1 MRIQNGRGGSAVLS
15 SPLDVLGP
23 LEKVSSDA
31 ETENF
36 DLMKAARGTVD
47 CIE

>member
-1 MRIQNGRGGSAVLS
+1 MRIQNGREGSAVLS

-36 DLMKAARGTVD
+36 DLMKSGKGD
-47 CIE
+47 G